1 MLFSFSR
8 FLLFFFISFFFTCS
22 DELTLYSSRRL
33 KRSVAFR
40 TFLRVFLRPLLGIKA
55 EILVNL
61 DKTVEAQ
68 TGSYL
73 LGEKKIPQQ
82 TELFCTTTV
91 RFLLFSFFFVDVNA
105 AHVADTVG
113 GISVPFKP
121 ISSISLDLTG
131 VDCLDQIKVKQH
143 LILY

>member
-68 TGSYL
+68 TGS
-73 LGEKKIPQQ
+73 
-82 TELFCTTTV
+82 ELFIGRKKNSAADRT
-91 RFLLFSFFFVDVNA
+91 FLHDHGSISSTSFFFFLCRRKCCTCSRYCRR
-105 AHVADTVG
+105 HFC
-113 GISVPFKP
+113 PF
-121 ISSISLDLTG
+121 LTNQLHFTG
-131 VDCLDQIKVKQH
+131 PDWCRLFGSD
-143 LILY
+143 

>member
-1 MLFSFSR
+1 MLFLFSR
-8 FLLFFFISFFFTCS
+8 VLNFFFLFFFTCS

-91 RFLLFSFFFVDVNA
+91 RFLLLFFFWQRKCCTCSRYCRR
-105 AHVADTVG
+105 HFC
-113 GISVPFKP
+113 PFFNQSAP
-121 ISSISLDLTG
+121 FHWT
-131 VDCLDQIKVKQH
+131 
-143 LILY
+143 